1 MKTEIENSEK
11 KFQEVTRKHAKMVIL
26 VTFGG
31 CRARWLQGD
40 IVNPFERVSN
50 AVFGCNLPLFGC
62 PNTPESQSGS

>member
-1 MKTEIENSEK
+1 MKTEIENFEK

-40 IVNPFERVSN
+40 LRKPF
-50 AVFGCNLPLFGC
+50 
-62 PNTPESQSGS
+62 

>member
-26 VTFGG
+26 VTLAAVEHVGS
-31 CRARWLQGD
+31 RATF
-40 IVNPFERVSN
+40 VNPFERVSN

-62 PNTPESQSGS
+62 PNIPESQSGS